1 MKVLKGATLIDG
13 TGGTPIPNATVVVD
27 RERIVDVGPADAVT
41 SPPDASVVDLSGMTL
56 LPGLIDCHDHL
67 GHTGYGLMD
76 RWELDAPASLRHL
89 RTAQVLQ
96 DTLEMGYT
104 SVRDAGGLD
113 HGFQLAVEEGLIP
126 GPRLTLSISL
136 ISPTGGLSDVRS
148 PSGHCCPAPVNLNL
162 PSGMVDGPDA
172 IRAKVREL
180 CRMGA
185 TVIKCATTGGASS
198 RPGHGPFD
206 REFTRQEMEALVGE
220 SHDLGRRVMCH
231 ALGGPGLRLALEVG
245 VDSIEHGTYLNEDPD
260 LIPMMVEKGIF
271 YVPTLLVYVYH
282 RENVQDHVKERAR
295 ELFSHHLD
303 SIQKA
308 LDAGV
313 KVVAGTDAGGWR
325 HPANAGELRCMVE
338 EAGMSPMQAL
348 VAATS
353 TAADCLGQAD
363 DLGTVGKGKLAD
375 LVVVDGDPLEDV
387 TRLLDKERIKL
398 VMKGGQEF
406 VNAL

>member
-13 TGGTPIPNATVVVD
+13 TGRDPIPNATVVVD
-27 RERIVDVGPADAVT
+27 GERVVEVGAADAEAA
-41 SPPDASVVDLSGMTL
+41 PEGASVVDLTGMTL

-67 GHTGYGLMD
+67 GHSGYGLMD

-89 RTAQVLQ
+89 RTSQVLQ

-113 HGFQLAVEEGLIP
+113 RGFQLAVDEGLIP

-136 ISPTGGLSDVRS
+136 ISPTGGLSDTRS
-148 PSGHCCPAPVNLNL
+148 PSGHCCPAPTNLNL
-162 PSGMVDGPDA
+162 PSGVADGPDA

-180 CRMGA
+180 CSLGA
-185 TVIKCATTGGASS
+185 TVIKCASTGGASS
-198 RPGHGPFD
+198 RQGHGPYD
-206 REFTRQEMEALVGE
+206 REFTREEMEALVSE

-231 ALGGPGLRLALEVG
+231 ALGGSGLRLALEVG

-260 LIPMMVEKGIF
+260 LIPMMAEKGIF
-271 YVPTLLVYVYH
+271 YVPTMLVYVFH

-295 ELFSHHLD
+295 KLHADHLE
-303 SIQKA
+303 SIRKA
-308 LDAGV
+308 IDAGV
-313 KVVAGTDAGGWR
+313 KVVAGTDAGGWQ

-338 EAGMSPMQAL
+338 EAGMTPMQAL
-348 VAATS
+348 VSATE

-363 DLGTVGKGKLAD
+363 ELGTVAKGKLAD
-375 LVVVDGDPLEDV
+375 LVAVDGDPLQDV
-387 TRLLDKERIKL
+387 TCLLEKERIKL
-398 VMKGGQEF
+398 VMKGGEEF